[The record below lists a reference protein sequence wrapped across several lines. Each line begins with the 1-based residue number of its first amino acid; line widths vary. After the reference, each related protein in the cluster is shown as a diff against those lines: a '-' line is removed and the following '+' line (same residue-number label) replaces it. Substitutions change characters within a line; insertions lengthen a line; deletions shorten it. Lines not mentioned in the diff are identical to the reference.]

1 MHTDIVNEIKRTP
14 LFDKIRKNPILWSLF
29 KFILNDIVLKVIKDI
44 LDDGKL
50 NNSSK

>member
-1 MHTDIVNEIKRTP
+1 MHTDIVNEIRKTP
-14 LFDKIRKNPILWSLF
+14 IFDKIKRNPILWSLL

-50 NNSSK
+50 NDSTK